1 MSFRYLLFDLDGTLT
16 DPKEGI
22 TKSVQYALAAFGVE
36 EPDLDRLTCFIGP
49 PLVDSFMEF
58 YGFDREKAR
67 QAQAKY
73 RERFAEKGIFE
84 NRVLPGIPELLRRL
98 AGAGRVL
105 ALATSKPEVF
115 AEKILERYGLAAY
128 FTQTVGSGLDGSL
141 GTKAEVIV
149 EALRRLKLSP
159 EEKRQVL
166 MIGDRKH
173 DIAGAKACGV
183 ASLGVRFGY
192 AEEGELEAAGA
203 DFIAGTVEELGAFL
217 LGEPYIKEEQNS

>member
-16 DPKEGI
+16 NPKEGI
-22 TKSVQYALAAFGVE
+22 TKSVQYALASFGVE

-84 NRVLPGIPELLRRL
+84 NQVLPGIPEMLSRL
-98 AGAGRVL
+98 KQAGKVL

-115 AEKILERYGLAAY
+115 ACKLLERYGLAEY

-141 GTKAEVIV
+141 GTKAEVIE
-149 EALRRLKLSP
+149 EALRRLELSNGDR
-159 EEKRQVL
+159 EQAR

-173 DIAGAKACGV
+173 DIAGAKACGL
-183 ASLGVRFGY
+183 ASVGVRFGY

-203 DFIAGTVEELGAFL
+203 DFIAGTVEELEAFL
-217 LGEPYIKEEQNS
+217 LDGSYIKEEQNS